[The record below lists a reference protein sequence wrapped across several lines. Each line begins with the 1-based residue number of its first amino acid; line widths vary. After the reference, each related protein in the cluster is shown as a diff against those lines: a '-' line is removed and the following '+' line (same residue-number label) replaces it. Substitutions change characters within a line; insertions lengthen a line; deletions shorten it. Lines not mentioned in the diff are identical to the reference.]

1 MRRGVA
7 VHGVNLEALEEASR
21 RAAFAPDVGLVERSW
36 QDRRAAWVPD
46 ALAEPDLQQQL
57 EEVGEP
63 VHGWFGFPV
72 WEAGEI
78 VGVVEFFSR
87 DVRQPNEALLH
98 MTQELGRLF
107 GQLLEN
113 AAGRAE
119 RSDSRPR
126 RPPPDQL
133 QAAQEPPVAVSS
145 ALRDLG
151 EAVATVAGAMERQ
164 PVGGEAEGSPELLRE
179 LAANIGRLDWLLE
192 GPAERRDAGS
202 LPQAS
207 KPVAKGIPTGLT
219 LKAVSKRTGIPAA
232 TLRTWERRHG
242 FLRLVRSASGYR
254 LYGEPEIAQILQVKY
269 LLGEGVRIGEAIATV
284 RARSDPPEAAG

>member
-1 MRRGVA
+1 MSGLPVTDRMTG
-7 VHGVNLEALEEASR
+7 
-21 RAAFAPDVGLVERSW
+21 AFFQRVGTMGHM
-36 QDRRAAWVPD
+36 P
-46 ALAEPDLQQQL
+46 
-57 EEVGEP
+57 
-63 VHGWFGFPV
+63 
-72 WEAGEI
+72 AG
-78 VGVVEFFSR
+78 
-87 DVRQPNEALLH
+87 PKALLH

-269 LLGEGVRIGEAIATV
+269 LLGEGVRSPRWWRWWRRWGPTGPRSPTAP
-284 RARSDPPEAAG
+284 RRCRPGAR

>member
-1 MRRGVA
+1 MAGGGDKRPASTRGVASLGLRCPVGDGAGRTDLGMRRGVA

-46 ALAEPDLQQQL
+46 VLAEPDLQQQL

-87 DVRQPNEALLH
+87 EVRQPNEALLH

-164 PVGGEAEGSPELLRE
+164 PVGGRPRVRRSCCGSSPPTSAGWTGCSR
-179 LAANIGRLDWLLE
+179 ARPSVVT
-192 GPAERRDAGS
+192 PA
-202 LPQAS
+202 PC
-207 KPVAKGIPTGLT
+207 
-219 LKAVSKRTGIPAA
+219 
-232 TLRTWERRHG
+232 
-242 FLRLVRSASGYR
+242 LRLPSPWRRGSRPA
-254 LYGEPEIAQILQVKY
+254 
-269 LLGEGVRIGEAIATV
+269 
-284 RARSDPPEAAG
+284 